1 MFLSALL
8 QSFHSKT
15 REKSRR
21 KMVVSTAVFVELVE
35 DRFLLSSISAFPAMP
50 EVNPPSTGTVGASNP
65 LTSIPRLNS
74 LAGAPVTIYLDFD
87 GHTEAQD
94 WPTTRTDGQS
104 GSIVTPVFDIDDDLT
119 TFSDE
124 ELRMIEE
131 VWYRVSEDFSPF
143 NVNVT
148 TIDPRSF
155 NNFESI
161 LVSIGGDG
169 NWIGSPGGIAF
180 VDSFSNSAVNTCYV
194 FSDNTGRGRTLHA
207 KGMALTTSHEV
218 GHMLGLNHN
227 SVYDTNGTKSA
238 EYDGGRPDLGP
249 IMGGPYDSMRDTWSN
264 APGNVAVNLLQD
276 DLAVMT
282 RAANRTFRFRA
293 DDFGSTTQSF
303 EQLTITAPTLT
314 MRGIIGQNND
324 VDMFRF
330 DTDAGPIS
338 FSAEGLNLRS
348 VYNNAALMFGT
359 NVDLQLRLYNS
370 TGTLITTASP
380 NNSLSASISATVAQG
395 TYFIAVAGTGQY
407 GAIGQYTLTGNVIP
421 LPSVPT
427 LISPTGTL
435 SITRP
440 TFQWSLGANATSY
453 QLEVDNLTTKVNGY
467 YTATSTTTSNV
478 STKFFDEGNYRAR
491 VRSVTSTGAF
501 SAWSAYKT
509 FTVDIPT
516 PAVPTIVSP
525 KGQIGNAFPTFQW
538 NAVGFATRYEL
549 LVTRTDTNQR
559 VIYRTNYGPTS
570 YVHFSP
576 LVDASYSVV
585 VRAGNS
591 LNQFSAWSTP
601 TLFSVKSP
609 IPTAP
614 VFAAPGATTTSTNP
628 RFVWN
633 AVDGAA
639 WYDLRVH
646 NLSTGKMDYIRQER
660 LPRTSTFYDPPYMTQ
675 GNYRAYIRAING
687 NQVAGPWSAAY
698 QINVDILPPARPVI
712 TGPRGAN
719 DSPTITTT
727 NPLFTWSAPPRAVKY
742 ELRVNNLTTQQAAV
756 INQPDLTTNSFLATA
771 NLPQGNYRAW
781 VRGINVAN
789 EVGLWSFG
797 FDFTV
802 DEPTPN
808 VPVILAPKANSLNY
822 VENANPTFVW
832 ELNPSAFSYNLTL
845 FNVTLNQTAF
855 TVTGLKTKQYTV
867 PTAQR
872 LGEYT
877 YRAQVRA
884 LNSSGDASDWST
896 GFIVQIN
903 VPDATTPILIGPGD
917 TLTDRTPVF
926 SWVHTATSFRYELLI
941 RDLVRN
947 EDITLQVN
955 SFQVSPGGTQASY
968 TLPDNKSLVPSTYRF
983 WVRAFNSQ
991 GQASSWSTS
1000 KSFVITAQLEE
1011 TPFLPTDE
1019 GFSEIR
1025 VLASDFPPV
1034 NSRRDQAD
1042 KSLETKQPVAEAAAQ
1057 ITTPGSIY
1065 YSVMNVAEPVV
1076 ASGAIVS
1083 EDLALIDAVM
1093 RHMAD
1098 PAIDPIPQQ
1107 NNS

>member
-8 QSFHSKT
+8 TSFNPKT

-21 KMVVSTAVFVELVE
+21 KLVASTAVLVERVE
-35 DRFLLSSISAFPAMP
+35 DRLVLSSVSAFPGIPA
-50 EVNPPSTGTVGASNP
+50 VNPSSTGTIGESNP

-87 GHTEAQD
+87 GHTETQD
-94 WPTTRTDGQS
+94 WPTSRSDGQT
-104 GSIVTPVFDIDDDLT
+104 GSIVTPVFDVDNDLT

-131 VWYRVSEDFSPF
+131 VWYRVSEDYAPF
-143 NVNVT
+143 NVNIT
-148 TIDPRSF
+148 TVDPRSF

-169 NWIGSPGGIAF
+169 AWIGSPGGVAYLN
-180 VDSFSNSAVNTCYV
+180 SFSNSAVNTCYV
-194 FSDNTGRGRTLHA
+194 FSDNTGRGVALHA

-227 SVYDTNGTKSA
+227 SVYDTNGTKTA

-249 IMGGPYDSMRDTWSN
+249 IMGGPYNSMRDTWSN
-264 APGNVAVNLLQD
+264 APGNVTVTALQD
-276 DLAVMT
+276 DLAIMT
-282 RAANRTFRFRA
+282 SSANSTFRFLA
-293 DDFGSTTQSF
+293 DDFGNTIQAF
-303 EQLTITAPTLT
+303 EQLTVTAPSLT
-314 MRGIIGQNND
+314 TRGIIGQNND
-324 VDMFRF
+324 IDMFRF
-330 DTDAGPIS
+330 DTDAGPVS
-338 FSAEGLNLRS
+338 FSAEGLNLRT

-359 NVDLQLRLYNS
+359 NLDLELRLYNS
-370 TGTLITTASP
+370 SGALITSATPS
-380 NNSLSASISATVAQG
+380 NSLFASISATVTQG
-395 TYFIAVAGTGQY
+395 TYFIAVSGTGEY
-407 GAIGQYTLTGNVIP
+407 GALGQYTLTGNVIP
-421 LPSVPT
+421 LPTVPT
-427 LISPTGTL
+427 VISPTGTI

-440 TFQWSLGANATSY
+440 AFQWSLGANAASY
-453 QLEVDNLTTKVNGY
+453 ELEVDNLTTSVNRY

-478 STKFFDEGNYRAR
+478 STKFFAEGNYRVR
-491 VRSVTSTGAF
+491 VRAVTSTGTF
-501 SAWSAYKT
+501 SAWSAYQT
-509 FTVDIPT
+509 FTVDVPT
-516 PAVPTIVSP
+516 PAVPAVVSP
-525 KGQIGNAFPTFQW
+525 KGLIGNSFPTFQW
-538 NAVGFATRYEL
+538 NSVGFADRYEL
-549 LVTRTDTNQR
+549 LVMRTDTSQR
-559 VIYRTNYGPTS
+559 VIYRTNFGPTS
-570 YVHFSP
+570 YVHFRP
-576 LVDASYSVV
+576 LVDASYSVS

-591 LNQFSAWSTP
+591 LNQFSAWSVP

-609 IPTAP
+609 IPVAP
-614 VFAAPGATTTSTNP
+614 RITAPGATTTSTNP

-639 WYDLRVH
+639 WYDLRID
-646 NLSTGKMDYIRQER
+646 NLSTGEIDYIRQQR
-660 LPRTSTFYDPPYMTQ
+660 LPHTSTFYDPPYMTQ
-675 GNYRAYIRAING
+675 GIYKACIRAING
-687 NQVAGPWSAAY
+687 NLVAGPWSSAY
-698 QINVDILPPARPVI
+698 QINVDILPPTRPVL

-727 NPLFTWSAPPRAVKY
+727 NPLFTWSAATRAVKY
-742 ELRVNNLTTQQAAV
+742 ELRVNNLTTQTASV
-756 INQPDLTTNSFLATA
+756 INQPNLTTNSYLSTA

-789 EVGLWSFG
+789 EVGAWSFG

-808 VPVILAPKANSLNY
+808 VPVILAPVANSLNY
-822 VENANPTFVW
+822 VENSNPTFVW
-832 ELNPSAFSYNLTL
+832 ELNPSAFSYNFTL

-867 PTAQR
+867 PADER

-884 LNSSGDASDWST
+884 LNSSGDASDWSA

-903 VPDATTPILIGPGD
+903 VPDPTTPILIGPGD

-947 EDITLQVN
+947 EDITVQVT

-968 TLPDNKSLVPSTYRF
+968 TLPDNKALIPSTYRF
-983 WVRAFNSQ
+983 WVRSFNSQ
-991 GQASSWSTS
+991 GQASGWSTS
-1000 KSFVITAQLEE
+1000 KSFVISAQLDES
-1011 TPFLPTDE
+1011 PLLPTEE
-1019 GFSEIR
+1019 GSEI
-1025 VLASDFPPV
+1025 LLFASSYPPV
-1034 NSRRDQAD
+1034 NAGKDRSSKSNETNLPATDPVVRISAADQVCF
-1042 KSLETKQPVAEAAAQ
+1042 PVQ
-1057 ITTPGSIY
+1057 FVPGSTI
-1065 YSVMNVAEPVV
+1065 SADPVL
-1076 ASGAIVS
+1076 S
-1083 EDLALIDAVM
+1083 EELALIDAVM

-1098 PAIDPIPQQ
+1098 PSTDLSPEHR
-1107 NNS
+1107 NS